1 MKTLCEHCLAEY
13 DERPGVCGSCGEMHY
28 LRAMPTR
35 VGGRAV
41 ALSPRRRTGL
51 VSARDL
57 APDTSLAP
65 YGEPWSAWRLGGQH
79 ALLLVGPPGCGKS
92 TAATALA
99 CSAARQWDVLY
110 VASEEGHSVALRERL
125 SRCGVT
131 DLAARR
137 LVVSDARDL
146 DELSEDLE
154 RSSARLVV
162 LDSVSELR
170 ATPLAVVERLRGR
183 SLIAVQHV
191 NARGGGLGGHE
202 WAHAV
207 DCVVH
212 VEDGVACPRKNRF
225 GGMSSI
231 RIWEVSNVG

>member
-1 MKTLCEHCLAEY
+1 MKTFCAHCLAEY
-13 DERPGVCGSCGEMHY
+13 DERPGVCSTCNEMHF
-28 LRAMPTR
+28 LLPMPTR
-35 VGGRAV
+35 VGGRVV

-51 VSARDL
+51 VAARDL

-65 YGEPWSAWRLGGQH
+65 YGEPWSVWRLGGQH
-79 ALLLVGPPGCGKS
+79 ALLFVGPPGCGKS

-110 VASEEGHSVALRERL
+110 VASEEGHSVGLRERL

-154 RSSARLVV
+154 KSSARLVV

-170 ATPLAVVERLRGR
+170 ASPLSVVERLRGR
-183 SLIAVQHV
+183 SLVAVQHV
-191 NARGGGLGGHE
+191 NSRGLGLGGQE
-202 WAHAV
+202 WSHSV
-207 DCVVH
+207 DCVVQ
-212 VEDGVACPRKNRF
+212 VEDGVATPQKNRF
-225 GGMSSI
+225 GGMAAI
-231 RIWEVSNVG
+231 KVWEVQNVG